1 MKLEGAE
8 LKDFKR
14 FTNLIVRDIPETARL
29 IMLVGPNG
37 CGKSSFLDGL
47 HIWRDIRSNR
57 AYNMDLDYYPKV
69 LKNSE
74 WNEYNQ
80 VDISFHGSVSQNP
93 QVNRKAFY
101 FRSAYRNDP
110 EFQFQQLTPTGDL
123 LDEIRTTRMID
134 NDVAVGTNYQ
144 RLISDAIQDAF
155 ERNDGS
161 TTLDDFRKG
170 VIGEAKSSFSRLFP
184 DMELNSLG
192 NPLTDGT
199 FRFTKGTSRGF
210 SFKNLSGGEKAA
222 FDLILDLVVAR
233 RVYNDTVFCIDEPES
248 HMSARLQ
255 ARLLSVLYELIP
267 KNCQLMLATH
277 SIGMMRQARDFEA
290 NTPRSVAFLEF
301 GDRDFDKQQ
310 VIEPTI
316 PDRAFWNRTYAV
328 ALDDL
333 ATLLA
338 PSQVVICEGHRKTDK
353 SLDNHSLDAQ
363 CYKRIFED
371 QFPETRFVSMG
382 GNQEVIKDK
391 YALKDALAI
400 LIPDTKLIR
409 LIDLDDLTPTKVKDL
424 NRQGVRVL
432 SRRNLEA
439 YLFDDEV
446 LQALAISAD
455 QEGKARELLHEKMQ
469 IRQSRS
475 DNHPIDDLKPL
486 SMQIYKACKTILQ
499 LTQSGNDVAEFKSE
513 TLAPLI
519 KPGMQLYD
527 QLRQDIFGSI
537 SES

>member
-1 MKLEGAE
+1 MKLEGAK

-14 FTNLIVRDIPETARL
+14 FTDLTIRGIPETASL

-37 CGKSSFLDGL
+37 CGKSSFFDGL
-47 HIWRDIRSNR
+47 HIWRDIRSGR
-57 AYNMDLDYYPKV
+57 GISRDLEYYPKD
-69 LKNSE
+69 LKSSD
-74 WNEYNQ
+74 WREYDQ
-80 VDISFHGSVSQNP
+80 VDVRFHEPTSQNQ
-93 QVNRKAFY
+93 QVNKKAFY

-110 EFQFQQLTPTGDL
+110 EFQFQQLKRAGDL
-123 LDEIRTTRMID
+123 LDERRTTRMID
-134 NDVAVGTNYQ
+134 NDAAVGTNYQ
-144 RLISDAIQDAF
+144 RLTSDAIQDAF
-155 ERNDGS
+155 ERSNPS
-161 TTLDDFRKG
+161 TTLNEFREK
-170 VIGEAKSSFSRLFP
+170 VIGEIKSSFSELFP

-192 NPLTDGT
+192 NPLTEGT

-210 SFKNLSGGEKAA
+210 PFKNLSGGEKAA
-222 FDLILDLVVAR
+222 FDLILDLVIAR
-233 RVYNDTVFCIDEPES
+233 RVYDDTVFCIDEPES
-248 HMSARLQ
+248 HMNARLQ
-255 ARLLSVLYELIP
+255 ARLLSVLCDLIP

-277 SIGMMRQARDFEA
+277 SIGMMRQARDLEA
-290 NTPRSVAFLEF
+290 NAHGSVAFLDF
-301 GDRDFDKQQ
+301 GELDFDNQQ
-310 VIEPTI
+310 VIEPAI
-316 PDRAFWNRTYAV
+316 PDRAFWDRAYSV

-391 YALKDALAI
+391 YALKDALTI
-400 LIPDTKLIR
+400 LIPDTKVVR
-409 LIDLDDLTPTKVKDL
+409 LIDLDDLTPARVKEL

-455 QEGKARELLHEKMQ
+455 QKDKAKELLDEKMH
-469 IRQSRS
+469 IYQSRT
-475 DNHPIDDLKPL
+475 DYHPIDDLKPL
-486 SMQIYKACKTILQ
+486 SVQIYKACKTILQ

-519 KPGMQLYD
+519 KPGMQIYD